1 MKNHIVKTILI
12 LILSTGLFSA
22 VYAQE
27 KPVEKV
33 ILHSGEV
40 YVGEILLR
48 NSELI
53 MLQSLDGSRFQFP
66 LKDVKAV
73 ELATASDIHK
83 QKKQA
88 TGDSE
93 VIESEG
99 NISGLIEMSAGWGGA
114 AGKFSLKPFVLPQL
128 SFGTRLIRGKSL
140 FAGAG
145 AGYLNVFNADE
156 NVGFIPLFLRLRGVA
171 DRSKLSPFAS
181 VDAGY
186 SFGTTGGYKGGLYS
200 KVAAGV
206 QTNAGRTSHFSLS
219 VFGFSTNFSADLTET
234 TSAGTFSYHGG
245 TNLYGF
251 GISAGLQF

>member
-12 LILSTGLFSA
+12 LIFSTGLFS
-22 VYAQE
+22 VIYAEE

-53 MLQSLDGSRFQFP
+53 MLQTLDGSRFQFP

-73 ELATASDIHK
+73 EPATANDIHK
-83 QKKQA
+83 QKKTMA
-88 TGDSE
+88 GDSE
-93 VIESEG
+93 TPEPEG

-114 AGKFSLKPFVLPQL
+114 AGKFDLKPFVLPQL

-145 AGYLNVFNADE
+145 AGYLNVFTGDE
-156 NVGFIPLFLRLRGVA
+156 NVGFVPVFLRLRGVA
-171 DRSKLSPFAS
+171 DRSKFLPFAS

-186 SFGTTGGYKGGLYS
+186 CFGTSGGYKGGLYARA
-200 KVAAGV
+200 AAGI
-206 QTNAGRTSHFSLS
+206 QAKAGGTSHFSLGL
-219 VFGFSTNFSADLTET
+219 FGFSTNFSTDLSET
-234 TSAGTFSYHGG
+234 TSAGTFSYYGG